1 MSVMRILLK
10 VMNNTNLKS
19 KKKMRR
25 MNKKVKIKSNEDI
38 PFYFIVLTVYI
49 FTKFFFMGLF

>member
-1 MSVMRILLK
+1 MRILLK

-49 FTKFFFMGLF
+49 FTKFFFMGLY